1 MSGIV
6 PSRLKRLPRLILE
19 DWIAIRVLTN
29 DTVHSRSYYP
39 EHPTKPKLIIF
50 RGALTRSAVTYGTG
64 TAGLGTCLW
73 KSRFTRGAVPGPRK
87 GA

>member
-50 RGALTRSAVTYGTG
+50 GGALTAFRRDVWHGYRWPGYLLMEISIHTGRCSRSA
-64 TAGLGTCLW
+64 
-73 KSRFTRGAVPGPRK
+73 
-87 GA
+87 